1 MFIKRNFLK
10 INYKTKIFHILF
22 NILIIFFYIKLLN
35 KNNYKRCKILKKG
48 RNYLNK
54 CLSGILIKKNIKNI
68 NKLIEKPKISIIIP
82 SYNSN
87 KTIKNALRSIQN
99 QNMVDIEIILVN
111 DFSNDNS
118 LNLVLDMQKEDN
130 RIKIINNNR
139 NRGILYSRCI
149 GVLKSKGKY
158 ILTLDQDDLFFD
170 FDVFDTIYNKAKETN
185 CDIISF
191 MEVVSDSYYSTI
203 NNMKDGYCTRHHS
216 DNLIVLQP
224 KLTYYAIFK
233 NEKFYYNDVQIWG
246 KLIKDIVYKKAIKL
260 LGIQRYSIYNIFNED
275 MIQVFVI
282 CNVASSYIYLR
293 KYGIFHLIKNPNS
306 AIHKSDKDH
315 RVYMII
321 FLSDIIYDFSN
332 NNYKKYSAIYLNSKI
347 SRLSF
352 FNNFSKKNKNFL
364 LKVLK
369 KIIKCKYIEEKY
381 KTIIRKKYRLLR
393 KYKIK

>member
-10 INYKTKIFHILF
+10 LNYKTKIIHILF
-22 NILIIFFYIKLLN
+22 NILIIFFYINLLN
-35 KNNYKRCKILKKG
+35 KNNYKRCNILKKG

-68 NKLIEKPKISIIIP
+68 NKLIERPKISIIIP

-111 DFSNDNS
+111 DFSSDNS

-149 GVLKSKGKY
+149 DVLKSKGKY

-170 FDVFDTIYNKAKETN
+170 FDVFVTIYNKAKETN
-185 CDIISF
+185 CNIISF

-203 NNMKDGYCTRHHS
+203 NNMKDGYCIRHHS

-233 NEKFYYNDVQIWG
+233 NENFIIMMFKFGEN
-246 KLIKDIVYKKAIKL
+246 
-260 LGIQRYSIYNIFNED
+260 
-275 MIQVFVI
+275 
-282 CNVASSYIYLR
+282 
-293 KYGIFHLIKNPNS
+293 
-306 AIHKSDKDH
+306 
-315 RVYMII
+315 
-321 FLSDIIYDFSN
+321 
-332 NNYKKYSAIYLNSKI
+332 
-347 SRLSF
+347 
-352 FNNFSKKNKNFL
+352 
-364 LKVLK
+364 
-369 KIIKCKYIEEKY
+369 
-381 KTIIRKKYRLLR
+381 
-393 KYKIK
+393 